1 MSTVRHLSVIS
12 QPLDGEIVSI
22 SRKLARKVM
31 VGGRSELEQVL
42 CDLVASQDTEPP
54 PTTLD
59 LIGHST
65 SDHSLL
71 RLGYW
76 IIDGGK
82 LTVSAFFREL
92 ADCDVLG
99 RLGVTAVRLLGCETA
114 VTAQGK
120 ATLRVLADI
129 LGVEVFGTREMLSAS
144 HYDETGFR
152 SECDYALVSSRN
164 VTGCAP
170 IAALLG
176 SPFRRSLDLDALPAS
191 PLTPKPWPARI
202 ADLETATAL
211 VRMIRRDQGAYMPD
225 LDENAQCDVCLPA
238 NGKPGWYIGLQVVLG
253 GAFVRVYPDAG
264 KPGVV
269 FPVDD
274 PQAFYDLI
282 KELPLA
288 GRVR

>member
-22 SRKLARKVM
+22 SRKLAQKVM

-42 CDLVASQDTEPP
+42 CDLVSSQDTNPP

-65 SDHSLL
+65 SDQSLL

-76 IIDGGK
+76 VIDGGK
-82 LTVSAFFREL
+82 LTVTAFFREL
-92 ADCDVLG
+92 VDCDVLG
-99 RLGVTAVRLLGCETA
+99 RLGVTSLRLLGCETA
-114 VTAQGK
+114 STAQGK

-129 LGVEVFGTREMLSAS
+129 LGIEVFGTREMLSAN

-152 SECDYALVSSRN
+152 SECEYALVSSRN

-176 SPFRRSLDLDALPAS
+176 SPFSRSLDLDALQAS
-191 PLTPKPWPARI
+191 PITPRPWPARI
-202 ADLETATAL
+202 ADVESASAL
-211 VRMIRRDQGAYMPD
+211 LRMIRRDVGAYMPD

-238 NGKPGWYIGLQVVLG
+238 HGKPGWYINLQVVLG
-253 GAFVRVYPDAG
+253 GAFVRVYPDPG
-264 KPGVV
+264 GPGVV
-269 FPVDD
+269 FPVTV
-274 PQAFYDLI
+274 PLAFYELI

-288 GRVR
+288 HRAR